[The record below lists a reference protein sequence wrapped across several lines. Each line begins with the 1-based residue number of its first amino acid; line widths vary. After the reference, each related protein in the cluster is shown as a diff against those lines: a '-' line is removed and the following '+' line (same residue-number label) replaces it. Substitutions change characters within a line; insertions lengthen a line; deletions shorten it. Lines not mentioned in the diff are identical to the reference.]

1 MKKFYLHNG
10 TEQMGPFDLE
20 ELKTKDFTKK
30 TPVWYEGLS
39 EWTVAENVEELQQLL
54 SAVPPPFGGR
64 KDPPPLASTVTEQ
77 PEASAQ
83 SAKTHSLSR
92 KKKKN
97 YTRFVVILAI
107 CVITGGAL
115 IVLNNPRAMPGVRFE
130 INTPK
135 PTVVTSRADGKKS
148 GLFNARTTVYATVT
162 NNGGGGNVVVTFY
175 VYQGNR
181 TYDRSKSLYLGAGQS
196 QDLEATFEEV
206 DYISGEIEYDVSTLA
221 R

>member
-10 TEQMGPFDLE
+10 TEQMGPFDME
-20 ELKTKDFTKK
+20 ELKTKDLTKK

-39 EWTVAENVEELQQLL
+39 EWTAAENVEELQGLL
-54 SAVPPPFGGR
+54 KVVPPPFGGHSNT
-64 KDPPPLASTVTEQ
+64 PPPPGAVNGESES
-77 PEASAQ
+77 SAPPT
-83 SAKTHSLSR
+83 KTHSLSQ

-107 CVITGGAL
+107 CVITGGVL
-115 IVLNNPRAMPGVRFE
+115 IFMNNPHAMPGVRFE

-135 PTVVTSRADGKKS
+135 PTIVTSRADSKKS

-162 NNGGGGNVVVTFY
+162 NNGGDGEVVVTFH
-175 VYQGNR
+175 VYQGNHA
-181 TYDRSKSLYLGAGQS
+181 YDRSKSVYLGAGQS
-196 QDLEATFEEV
+196 QDLEVTFEEV
-206 DYISGEIEYDVSTLA
+206 DYISGDIVYDVSTAA